1 MTQVQ
6 NRANRGWPKGFCIG
20 DKLIGVGHPVYVIAE
35 AGVNHNGRL
44 DLAKQLVDVACAAGA
59 DAVKFQ
65 TFKAENINIRSAPK
79 ATYHV
84 ETTGSDEEQ
93 SWFDLLKTQELTAEM
108 HRELIDYA
116 TVKGIEFLSTPYDE
130 ESLELLDKLGL
141 PAFKV
146 ASTDLNN
153 HPFLSQIAAKG
164 KPVLLSTAMS
174 TLEEVR
180 DSVKV
185 LKRSGCQALVVLQ
198 CTGNYPAK
206 LSDTNMWAMVTI
218 RNELGVLVGYS
229 DHTMEHINPV
239 LATAMGAVVYEK
251 HFTLDRTLPG
261 PDHRMALTPEEL
273 KRAVSLIR
281 QAEIALGSN
290 IKDVL
295 PSERETRARLRKSL
309 VAARDLPAGTV
320 LDSTCVAIKR
330 PGTGL
335 PPACLYQVLG
345 RKVRR
350 PLTADTLLSWED
362 LE

>member
-1 MTQVQ
+1 MTQTQ
-6 NRANRGWPKGFCIG
+6 NGPNRGWPREFHIG
-20 DKLIGVGHPVYVIAE
+20 DKPIGIGHPVYVIAE

-44 DLAKQLVDVACAAGA
+44 DLAKGLIDAACAARA

-65 TFKAENINIRSAPK
+65 TFKAENLNTRSAPK

-84 ETTGSDEEQ
+84 ETTGTDEEQ

-108 HRELIDYA
+108 HQELIDYCDA
-116 TVKGIEFLSTPYDE
+116 KGIQFLSTPYDE
-130 ESLELLDKLGL
+130 ESLDFLDSLDV
-141 PAFKV
+141 PAIKV

-180 DSVKV
+180 DSVEV
-185 LKRSGCQALVVLQ
+185 LKRSGCQALVVLH
-198 CTGNYPAK
+198 CTGDYPAR
-206 LSDTNMWAMVTI
+206 LSDTNMWAVVTI
-218 RNELGVLVGYS
+218 REELDVLVGYS
-229 DHTMEHINPV
+229 DHTVENVNPV
-239 LATAMGAVVYEK
+239 LAVAMGAVVFEK
-251 HFTLDRTLPG
+251 HFTLDKTLPG

-273 KRAVSLIR
+273 KRTVSLIR
-281 QAEIALGSN
+281 QAESALGSRV
-290 IKDVL
+290 KQVL
-295 PSERETRARLRKSL
+295 PNERETRARLRKSL
-309 VAARDLPAGTV
+309 VAARDLPPGTV

-345 RKVRR
+345 RKVCR
-350 PLTADTLLSWED
+350 PLLADTLLSWED